1 MTKIASTTT
10 VPLAFDSLELPDD
23 RLVELSLQGD
33 GYAFENLVGRYKRR
47 VFAIARH
54 FFRQPETVE
63 DIAQETFTKAFFALH
78 SYQRGASLEYWLA
91 RIAVNNCYDELRRRK
106 SRGEMTVSDLTDD
119 EVNWIDNKLFQVS
132 VNRHIQI
139 GEREMASEI
148 TRKLLDKLSPEDR
161 TILILLHAEEYSV
174 AEIAKL
180 IGWSE
185 AKVKIR
191 AFRARHAMRKLLLR
205 LQLAEQRKI
214 IMRQPPLPLPH
225 NRSCYYEETDLAN
238 RDR

>member
-1 MTKIASTTT
+1 MAKTSTTT
-10 VPLAFDSLELPDD
+10 ANVFPNELADFPDD
-23 RLVELSLQGD
+23 RLVELSLQGND
-33 GYAFENLVGRYKRR
+33 QAFENLVGRYRRR

-63 DIAQETFTKAFFALH
+63 DIAQETFTKAYFALH

-106 SRGEMTVSDLTDD
+106 SRGELTVSDLTED
-119 EVNWIDNKLFQVS
+119 EVNWMDNKLAQVS
-132 VNRHIQI
+132 VHRHLQI
-139 GEREMASEI
+139 GEREVATEV

-161 TILILLHAEEYSV
+161 TILVLLHAEEYSV

-180 IGWSE
+180 IGWTE

-191 AFRARHAMRKLLLR
+191 AFRARHAMRKLLQR
-205 LQLAEQRKI
+205 LQLVEQRKE
-214 IMRQPPLPLPH
+214 RQAAT
-225 NRSCYYEETDLAN
+225 SFAA
-238 RDR
+238 

>member
-1 MTKIASTTT
+1 MAKTSTTAY
-10 VPLAFDSLELPDD
+10 VFPNELVDLPDD
-23 RLVELSLQGD
+23 RLVELSLLGND
-33 GYAFENLVGRYKRR
+33 RAFENLVGKYRRR

-63 DIAQETFTKAFFALH
+63 DIAQETFTKAYFALH

-106 SRGEMTVSDLTDD
+106 SRGELTVSDMTED
-119 EVNWIDNKLFQVS
+119 EVNWMDNKLAQVS

-139 GEREMASEI
+139 GEREIATEV

-161 TILILLHAEEYSV
+161 TILVLLHAEEYSV

-180 IGWSE
+180 IGWTE

-191 AFRARHAMRKLLLR
+191 AFRARHAMRKLLQR
-205 LQLAEQRKI
+205 LQLVEQRKE
-214 IMRQPPLPLPH
+214 RQAAA
-225 NRSCYYEETDLAN
+225 SFAA
-238 RDR
+238 

>member
-1 MTKIASTTT
+1 MTTT
-10 VPLAFDSLELPDD
+10 VRTLTPELLELPDD

-33 GYAFENLVGRYKRR
+33 NQAFENLVSRYKRR

-63 DIAQETFTKAFFALH
+63 DIAQETFTKAYFALQ

-106 SRGEMTVSDLTDD
+106 SRGELTVSDLTEN
-119 EVNWIDNKLFQVS
+119 EVNWIDNKLAQVS

-139 GEREMASEI
+139 GEREIAAEV
-148 TRKLLDKLSPEDR
+148 TQKLLDKLSPEDR

-191 AFRARHAMRKLLLR
+191 AFRARHSMRKLLQR
-205 LQLAEQRKI
+205 LQLVEQRKE
-214 IMRQPPLPLPH
+214 RQAAA
-225 NRSCYYEETDLAN
+225 SFAA
-238 RDR
+238 

>member
-1 MTKIASTTT
+1 MAKITTT
-10 VPLAFDSLELPDD
+10 TATLLTPECLETPDD
-23 RLVELSLQGD
+23 HLVELTLQGD
-33 GYAFENLVGRYKRR
+33 DQAFANLVGRYKRR

-63 DIAQETFTKAFFALH
+63 DIAQETFTKAYFALQ

-106 SRGEMTVSDLTDD
+106 SRGELTVSDLTEN
-119 EVNWIDNKLFQVS
+119 EVSWIDNKLAQVS
-132 VNRHIQI
+132 VNRHIQV
-139 GEREMASEI
+139 GEREIASEVI
-148 TRKLLDKLSPEDR
+148 QKLLDKLSPEDR
-161 TILILLHAEEYSV
+161 VILILLHAEEYSV

-191 AFRARHAMRKLLLR
+191 AFRARHTMRKLLQR
-205 LQLAEQRKI
+205 LQLVEQRKE
-214 IMRQPPLPLPH
+214 RQAAA
-225 NRSCYYEETDLAN
+225 SFAG
-238 RDR
+238 

>member
-1 MTKIASTTT
+1 MAKTTVTTT
-10 VPLAFDSLELPDD
+10 LPLRNELLELPDD

-33 GYAFENLVGRYKRR
+33 NQAFENLVGRYKRR

-63 DIAQETFTKAFFALH
+63 DIAQETFTKAYFALQ

-106 SRGEMTVSDLTDD
+106 SRGEMTVSDLTED
-119 EVNWIDNKLFQVS
+119 EVNWIDNKLAQVS
-132 VNRHIQI
+132 INRHIQI
-139 GEREMASEI
+139 GEREIASEV
-148 TRKLLDKLSPEDR
+148 TQKLLDKLSSEDR

-191 AFRARHAMRKLLLR
+191 AFRARHAMRKLLQR
-205 LQLAEQRKI
+205 LQLVEQRKE
-214 IMRQPPLPLPH
+214 RQAAA
-225 NRSCYYEETDLAN
+225 SYAA
-238 RDR
+238 

>member
-1 MTKIASTTT
+1 MAKITTT
-10 VPLAFDSLELPDD
+10 LPLPELTELPDD
-23 RLVELSLQGD
+23 RLVEMTLQGD
-33 GYAFENLVGRYKRR
+33 NQAFENLVGRYSRR

-63 DIAQETFTKAFFALH
+63 DIAQETFTKAYFALQ

-106 SRGEMTVSDLTDD
+106 SRGELTVSDMTED
-119 EVNWIDNKLFQVS
+119 EVNWMDNKLAQVS

-139 GEREMASEI
+139 GERQIASEV
-148 TRKLLDKLSPEDR
+148 TQKLLDKLSAEDR

-191 AFRARHAMRKLLLR
+191 AFRARHAMRKLLQR
-205 LQLAEQRKI
+205 LQLIEQRKE
-214 IMRQPPLPLPH
+214 RQAAA
-225 NRSCYYEETDLAN
+225 SFAA
-238 RDR
+238 